1 MLSIFWF
8 RRDLRLHDNT
18 GLYEALRSGHPIL
31 PVFIFDKQI
40 LDKLD
45 DEQDS
50 RITFIYETVSRL
62 RRELEANGGTLKV
75 VYGEPLQVFKELI
88 ETHKIASVYA
98 NHDYEPYAQERDQA
112 IGSLLKEHN
121 SAFYTYKDQ
130 VVFERD
136 EIMTGSG
143 TPYKVY
149 TPYKNAWLKKFK
161 EKQPVS
167 YPSEQHLD
175 KLAQIDSGAIP
186 TLHEMGFKKSAI
198 QVPQPILTP
207 SLLENYGAKRDFPAL
222 DATSH
227 VSAYLRFGL
236 LSVRQLVTKA
246 LSHSDVWLQELI
258 WREFFMQLLYHFPE
272 SAIESFA
279 TKFRE
284 IRWRNNEDEFA
295 RWCEGRT
302 GFALVDAGMRQLNAT
317 GFMHNRVRMVVAS
330 FLVKDLLIDWRWG
343 EAYFAEKLLDYEM
356 ASNVGNWQW
365 AAGTGADAQPY
376 FRVFNP
382 DNQVA
387 KFDKEKAYIRQWV
400 PEFDTPAY
408 PIPMVDHALA
418 RDRAVAAFKKSIAE
432 TEQS

>member
-18 GLYEALRSGHPIL
+18 GLHEALRSGHPIL

-50 RITFIYETVSRL
+50 RITFIYDTVSRL

-88 ETHKIASVYA
+88 ETHKITSVYA

-186 TLHEMGFKKSAI
+186 TLHEMGFNKSAI

-207 SLLENYGAKRDFPAL
+207 SLLENYGAKRDLPAL

-236 LSVRQLVTKA
+236 LSVRQLVTQA